1 MRFDC
6 KYAIFDSDGT
16 LLDSMRY
23 WRLAPLEY
31 MIEHDM
37 EIPEQ
42 MTLHDL
48 FMGSSR
54 HFIAR
59 VAEERGLDVME
70 VLSGLER
77 CMERHYRLDVRE
89 KPGVGAFLEE
99 LRAGGAKLCVATAAP
114 RGMCAAALS
123 RLDLLKHFEFVT
135 DGYEVGL
142 HKGEPEFFRIVAD
155 RLGADISDCWVF
167 EDALYAMQGAKSA
180 GARVCAIEDYT
191 AGIHREEI
199 LSFADRYIADYRA
212 LGGV

>member
-42 MTLHDL
+42 MTLYDL

-59 VAEERGLDVME
+59 VARERGLDVMA

-99 LRAGGAKLCVATAAP
+99 LGYYNPRTDPAEIKVDNERAQEWIKKGAQPTDTVRA
-114 RGMCAAALS
+114 
-123 RLDLLKHFEFVT
+123 LLK
-135 DGYEVGL
+135 
-142 HKGEPEFFRIVAD
+142 KS
-155 RLGADISDCWVF
+155 GAI
-167 EDALYAMQGAKSA
+167 G
-180 GARVCAIEDYT
+180 
-191 AGIHREEI
+191 
-199 LSFADRYIADYRA
+199 
-212 LGGV
+212 